1 MTPETATFTER
12 GHIYRDPDQVVVP
25 SVSQVLELAGIDDL
39 RGAPR
44 HYVRR
49 AAARGQAVH
58 LATQFLDLGK
68 LDEHSIAP
76 EIAGYVM
83 AYEQF
88 KKQTG
93 FHPIAIEE
101 RGIGAIG
108 ALKFGYCID
117 RVGILFDRLAIVD
130 LKTASKQYGW
140 WAIQTAGYSDAIKHD
155 GPRYSVHLGGD
166 GEYNLIRYDEGEDFE
181 VWLAALKIAHWQLA
195 HGRKLPS

>member
-1 MTPETATFTER
+1 MTPAAATFTER

-39 RGAPR
+39 RGVP
-44 HYVRR
+44 HHNVRR
-49 AAARGQAVH
+49 AAVRGQAVH
-58 LATQFLDLGK
+58 LATQFLDHGT
-68 LDEHSIAP
+68 LDEHTVTP

-83 AYEQF
+83 AYEEF

-108 ALKFGYCID
+108 ELKFGYCID

-140 WAIQTAGYSDAIKHD
+140 WAIQTAGYAEGIKHD
-155 GPRYSVHLGGD
+155 GPRYSVHLAGD
-166 GEYNLIRYDEGEDFE
+166 GEYNLVRYDEGEDFE
-181 VWLAALKIAHWQLA
+181 IWLAALKIAHWQLA
-195 HGRKLPS
+195 HGRKIP